1 MLELGVST
9 GHCGVV
15 SLSERAQAML
25 EFERSWWTLD
35 GAKDSMIRERF
46 QCSAEV
52 YYDELNTL
60 LEDPATLAYDPLVV
74 RRLIRLRD
82 RRRRARL
89 DVALAAS
96 EGKHA

>member
-1 MLELGVST
+1 MLEL
-9 GHCGVV
+9 
-15 SLSERAQAML
+15 ERT
-25 EFERSWWTLD
+25 WWTLD
-35 GAKDSMIRERF
+35 GAKDALIFERF
-46 QCSAEV
+46 QCSAEI

-60 LEDPATLAYDPLVV
+60 LEDPAALAYDPLVV

-89 DVALAAS
+89 DVAVAAS